1 MSARLRGWLLPA
13 LFAAMVVVVYA
24 DPLFGPRT
32 FVGRDIVPYNLP
44 LEHAVHDAW
53 SRGRIPV
60 WWESVSGGRPLGS
73 NPNAG
78 VFYPLRPALAI
89 LPLPLAVRI
98 FPVFHWILGG
108 LGMLGLLRAI
118 GGSRGAAWV
127 AAGAFAFSGVLVSEV
142 FYSNFQ
148 PGANL
153 LPWTLWALVRPA
165 RGPAG
170 RLVPLA
176 LVYGA
181 MLLAGD
187 AFSIATAVFA
197 SALWILLETPA
208 GERRPRTLAL
218 GAGLAAALLLALPQV
233 LATALLAPETRRI
246 VGGLTL
252 AEVTGFTLPVARLAE
267 LLVPYPFG
275 AIWSMDLSRDW
286 GTQVFRHFFAT
297 IFVAPIAFVGL
308 FGRAGTTP
316 RGARFARAL
325 FFAALALA
333 LSGHLLPAAWGRLP
347 SPVPL
352 RYLEKFMVGGSF
364 ALAVAAGLAVDRLR
378 AGSARARG
386 LLVVSAVLTLAAGG
400 SALAA
405 GAAGRFVVAAA
416 GGDARLAASASRELA
431 PALAVAGLLWA
442 ATAIGADLVRRTSRA
457 ALGAGLLVLT
467 AVPVAANR
475 PIAQTAHEA
484 TVFPPTAFARTLAR
498 RDPDGAFRT
507 VDESLYQ
514 PLSPLA
520 DAEAIGDL
528 GGSEFFRQGWFYFTP
543 TLWKRGTVLNSDL
556 DAGDLSRIESLRKI
570 SSVAAAQPDSA
581 GFFSTLSLRY
591 GIRFR
596 DQKAVRG
603 ISSLRRRSPFDTW
616 DENPDALPDL
626 RLSPRWR
633 EVPGPVEALGAL
645 PRLPPEEIVVET
657 GRHAEGRARP
667 GSLRI
672 LEKSPERLVARDG
685 EPRPVLAL
693 RPAGRLELPLGRD
706 RRPPGRDAS
715 RRSSPS
721 PACPVPAG
729 RHRIEWREGYPGL
742 ALSRWGPLAGLPA
755 ARRPSAGAVGGVSAS
770 PPGAPGRASLALRA
784 SLRGARPRPLR
795 ATRSSRGRTSRGAT
809 WSPTT
814 CRWRRA
820 STTPGRAGSS
830 RSGRRRSRAAGR
842 SRRTRTSGRSTRS
855 ACCWRLCRFPFRRGS
870 SRSFTGSRRA
880 SGCWCSRPR
889 SAGPPPRPGSRR

>member
-1 MSARLRGWLLPA
+1 MSARIRGWLLPS

-78 VFYPLRPALAI
+78 VFYPLRPVLSL

-108 LGMLGLLRAI
+108 VGMLGLLRAI
-118 GGSRGAAWV
+118 GGSRAAAWI

-153 LPWTLWALVRPA
+153 LPWTLWALARPA

-208 GERRPRTLAL
+208 GERRPRALAL

-233 LATALLAPETRRI
+233 IATALLAPETRRI

-267 LLVPYPFG
+267 LFVPYPFG

-308 FGRAGTTP
+308 FGRAGTAP

-378 AGSARARG
+378 AGSARPRG
-386 LLVVSAVLTLAAGG
+386 LLVVSAALTLAAVG

-405 GAAGRFVVAAA
+405 GAAGRIVVAAA
-416 GGDARLAASASRELA
+416 GGEARLAASASRELA

-442 ATAIGADLVRRTSRA
+442 ATAIGADLVRRPSRP
-457 ALGAGLLVLT
+457 ALGCGLLVLT
-467 AVPVAANR
+467 AVPIAANR
-475 PIAQTAHEA
+475 PIAQTAHEG
-484 TVFPPTAFARTLAR
+484 TVFPPTSFARTLAR
-498 RDPDGAFRT
+498 RDPVGAFRT

-528 GGSEFFRQGWFYFTP
+528 GGSEFFRQSWFYFTP
-543 TLWKRGTVLNSDL
+543 TLWRRGTVLNSDL

-596 DQKAVRG
+596 DQK
-603 ISSLRRRSPFDTW
+603 PFAGFRPFGGGPFRAW

-626 RLSPRWR
+626 RLSARWR

-645 PRLPPEEIVVET
+645 PRLPPDELVVET
-657 GRHAEGRARP
+657 GRQAEGRARA
-667 GSLRI
+667 GSLRV
-672 LEKSPERLVARDG
+672 LEKSPERLVLETESPDPTWLFVLRGDWSYRSVAIDG
-685 EPRPVLAL
+685 LPVET
-693 RPAGRLELPLGRD
+693 RPAQLAFTGV
-706 RRPPGRDAS
+706 
-715 RRSSPS
+715 
-721 PACPVPAG
+721 PVPAG
-729 RHRIEWREGYPGL
+729 RHRLEWREGHPGL
-742 ALSRWGPLAGLPA
+742 ALSRWGPLAGLLLL
-755 ARRPSAGAVGGVSAS
+755 AG
-770 PPGAPGRASLALRA
+770 L
-784 SLRGARPRPLR
+784 
-795 ATRSSRGRTSRGAT
+795 
-809 WSPTT
+809 
-814 CRWRRA
+814 RRA
-820 STTPGRAGSS
+820 RW
-830 RSGRRRSRAAGR
+830 AA
-842 SRRTRTSGRSTRS
+842 
-855 ACCWRLCRFPFRRGS
+855 
-870 SRSFTGSRRA
+870 
-880 SGCWCSRPR
+880 
-889 SAGPPPRPGSRR
+889 